1 MKANRVVPHSSNSS
15 VLADYLA
22 LIKSRLLLLVLISVC
37 MGFFI
42 SFTEESAVISLLW
55 ALIGVY
61 FVGGGANTLNQWL
74 EKDADVLMART
85 QHRPLPCKRITPMQ
99 ALIFG
104 FIISAIGFI
113 IIGLLVNSL
122 TLLISFLSW
131 LSYLIVYT
139 PLKKITSL
147 NTWIGAVPGSL
158 PAVLGCTAASGTI
171 SEPALIIFLILYVW
185 QMPHFF
191 AISWVYRQDYL
202 KGGFKMLSWN
212 DEEGATTSKHIVIHS
227 LLLLPVS
234 SSLFLLGHFGLVYL
248 FIALIISLV
257 FIYYAIIFYKS
268 PSKQTAKKVF
278 YFSII
283 YLPILFVAII
293 VDKFIIYI
301 L

>member
-1 MKANRVVPHSSNSS
+1 MKANLVVPPSSHTS

-42 SFTEESAVISLLW
+42 SVIEETSFISLIW
-55 ALIGVY
+55 TLIGVY
-61 FVGGGANTLNQWL
+61 CVGGGANTLNQWI
-74 EKDADVLMART
+74 EIDSDILMVRT
-85 QHRPLPCKRITPMQ
+85 QNRPLPSKRITPRS
-99 ALIFG
+99 ALLFG
-104 FIISAIGFI
+104 LALSLAGFI
-113 IIGLLVNSL
+113 IIALLVNAL

-131 LSYLIVYT
+131 LSYLIIYT
-139 PLKKITSL
+139 PLKKRTPL

-158 PAVLGCTAASGTI
+158 PAVLGCTAASGKV
-171 SEPALIIFLILYVW
+171 SEPAFIIFLILYVW

-212 DEEGATTSKHIVIHS
+212 DDLGTTTSRHIFIHS

-234 SSLFLLGHFGLVYL
+234 SSLFFLGHSGLVYFL
-248 FIALIISLV
+248 IAITISLI
-257 FIYYAIIFYKS
+257 FIFYSVLFYKS
-268 PSKQTAKKVF
+268 PTIKTAKQVF

-293 VDKFIIYI
+293 FNKFIIYF